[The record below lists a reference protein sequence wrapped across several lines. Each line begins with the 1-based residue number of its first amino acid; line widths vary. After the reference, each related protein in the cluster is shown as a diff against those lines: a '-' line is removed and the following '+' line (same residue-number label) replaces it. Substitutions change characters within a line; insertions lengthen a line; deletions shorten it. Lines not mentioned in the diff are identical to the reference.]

1 MDASKSCGSATGG
14 MMDST
19 SASPPQ
25 ATFRAMS
32 AQIVVVAMIW
42 AGGWSPSLSVAAAGA
57 SVGEGGVAGS
67 AGGGAVGSAGG
78 GAGAPAAGA
87 VAVGSSDA
95 QLASTS
101 ASAQAIAI
109 ARRSGVP
116 RTAARARRI

>member
-19 SASPPQ
+19 SASPPH
-25 ATFRAMS
+25 ATFRVMS

-42 AGGWSPSLSVAAAGA
+42 AGGWSPSLSVAAGA

-67 AGGGAVGSAGG
+67 AGGGAVGSAGA

-87 VAVGSSDA
+87 VAAGSSDA

-101 ASAQAIAI
+101 ASAQPIAI

-116 RTAARARRI
+116 HTAARARRI